1 MNSTADYT
9 DYGLQHTLHTLEIIT
24 FFYLCFLSFSTV
36 MLNGLVL
43 VTIYKDPLKC
53 LRSPSACFIA
63 GLTSSNFL
71 TGFIVEPMFA
81 GLYIWH
87 YSGAEA
93 GSFYGVARVAEVI
106 AFVTINASLLIIL
119 ALAVSQYI
127 AVTHSGLYDRI
138 VSRNKAKLGI
148 ICIFAY
154 SLLFSVLPEIG
165 AMDLWTFYEVDMYLH
180 TTLISVLLVGIY
192 GAMYCKFRQLWG
204 TSREADVSQE
214 SEQNRQQR
222 EREFTKTTFILTLFL
237 IVTVWPYTVMSYVW
251 YYKSLNSY
259 YDSVRIFIAFLIC
272 QNILFLKFAWDPL
285 IFAWRLKKYRKS
297 FVFMFGAVCKCGERN
312 ALPTVAYQRQDSQAI
327 DEDIEI
333 SVVVWRRMLY

>member
-1 MNSTADYT
+1 MNNTT
-9 DYGLQHTLHTLEIIT
+9 DDGLQDTLHTLEIIT

-36 MLNGLVL
+36 VLNGLVL
-43 VTIYKDPLKC
+43 LTIYKDPLKC
-53 LRSPSACFIA
+53 LRSPTACFIA
-63 GLTSSNFL
+63 GLTSTNFL

-87 YSGAEA
+87 YSGADA
-93 GSFYGVARVAEVI
+93 GSFYDVDRVAEVI

-180 TTLISVLLVGIY
+180 TTLISVLLVTIY
-192 GAMYCKFRQLWG
+192 VVMYCKFRRLWG
-204 TSREADVSQE
+204 TSHGAEVRGSQE

-222 EREFTKTTFILTLFL
+222 EREFTKMTFILTLFL
-237 IVTVWPYTVMSYVW
+237 IVTVWPYAATLYVW
-251 YYKSLNSY
+251 QFKSLHYN
-259 YDSVRIFIAFLIC
+259 DDLTQLIIAFEIC
-272 QNILFLKFAWDPL
+272 RNILFLKFALDPL
-285 IFAWRLKKYRKS
+285 IFAWRLQKYRKS
-297 FVFMFGAVCKCGERN
+297 LVFMLGAVCKCLRRRDAE
-312 ALPTVAYQRQDSQAI
+312 ATVTQQGQDSSAL
-327 DEDIEI
+327 DGDVEL
-333 SVVVWRRMLY
+333 SVVG